1 MLHNTNTAF
10 TLITAFCQLPDV
22 LFQIVLVE
30 GYCLP
35 RIFRKLQPGILKT
48 EQRFISN

>member
-10 TLITAFCQLPDV
+10 TLITAFCQQNV

-48 EQRFISN
+48 EQRFIPN